1 MIEIMKKVAVAIH
14 AVKEFDIN
22 PISRLEE
29 LDYIHVDVMDGKFV
43 NNTMLYLDVFT
54 ILRDNLA
61 IPIIAHL
68 MVTDPLEY
76 VDRISDTVDAIFF
89 HFEIEQ
95 DKHLII
101 EKIKKRGKKIGL
113 VLNPPTKVSELMP
126 YLPDID
132 YVLIMG
138 VNPGWSGQ
146 KFIHETIEKVNKLAR
161 KKHLHNF
168 EIDVDGGVNL
178 ENAKMLTNAD
188 ILSSSST
195 ILKAQDPNEVIQL
208 LKASDSSEQKKE

>member
-1 MIEIMKKVAVAIH
+1 MKKVAVAIH
-14 AVKEFDIN
+14 AVENFNIDTITK
-22 PISRLEE
+22 LEG
-29 LDYIHVDVMDGKFV
+29 LDYIHVDVMDGEFV
-43 NNTMLYLDVFT
+43 NNTMLHLDVFE
-54 ILRDNLA
+54 ILNENLTL
-61 IPIIAHL
+61 PIIAHL
-68 MVTDPLEY
+68 MVRDPLKYIE
-76 VDRISDTVDAIFF
+76 RIGDVVDAIFF

-101 EKIKKRGKKIGL
+101 EKIKKRDKKIGL
-113 VLNPPTKVSELMP
+113 VLNPPTQVSELMP

-178 ENAKMLTNAD
+178 ENAKMLINAD

-208 LKASDSSEQKKE
+208 LKASDSSE